1 MSTNRELVERLA
13 ERLNAGDLEGW
24 VSLFSEDLEFGAS
37 ESWPESST
45 VRGRDGLRAFW
56 AEFSGV
62 WDDVRIEIDRFHEGE
77 DAVVTECRWVTR
89 GRASGVEGTLEFVLG
104 LWMKDGLIVRGQFF
118 DELDDALE
126 AAGLAP

>member
-1 MSTNRELVERLA
+1 MGRSRELVERLA

-24 VSLFSEDLEFGAS
+24 VVLYSEDLEFVAS
-37 ESWPESST
+37 DSWPETST
-45 VRGRDGLRAFW
+45 IRGRDGLREFW

-62 WDDVRIEIDRFHEGE
+62 WDEVQIQIDRLHEGE
-77 DAVVTECRWVTR
+77 DAVVAESRWVTR

-104 LWMKDGLIVRGQFF
+104 LWMRDGLIVRGQFF

-126 AAGLAP
+126 AVGLAP